1 MIETKPTPTPAAR
14 PTGDQPRLSVIIPM
28 YQEQARI
35 GKTLGD
41 LVPWLEA
48 QPWAS
53 EVLLVNDGS
62 KDQTEAAVAAWVRD
76 GDGGGSDGCGGSL
89 QRVRLLRHVQNQG
102 KGAAVRTGLS
112 HARGQWTLMMDADN
126 AATIRE
132 VGKLFDR
139 AEHAN
144 AAFVVG
150 SRVSKD
156 SEVKTS
162 ASRGLVRLVYIS
174 ILKSLGLAPVSDTQC
189 GFKLYR
195 ADLAR
200 RVAERARERG
210 FVFDIEHLLIA
221 RQGGFQIA
229 EVGIKWEHQEGGTVN
244 PVRDG
249 LRMLARAFAI
259 RWRALTERGKPAAPA
274 APVVELKPMPG
285 GGLAIEEI
293 GQAVGVASLG
303 SASRA

>member
-1 MIETKPTPTPAAR
+1 MIETKPTPTVVKPAESAA
-14 PTGDQPRLSVIIPM
+14 PRLSVIIPM

-41 LVPWLEA
+41 LVPWLESQA
-48 QPWAS
+48 WTS

-62 KDQTEAAVAAWVRD
+62 KDQTEAAVASWVRD
-76 GDGGGSDGCGGSL
+76 GEGVQGRGAL

-112 HARGQWTLMMDADN
+112 HGRGQWLLMMDADN

-132 VGKLFDR
+132 VSKLLER
-139 AEHAN
+139 AGATN

-156 SEVKTS
+156 SDVKTS

-174 ILKSLGLAPVSDTQC
+174 ILKALGLAPVSDTQC

-200 RVAERARERG
+200 AVAGGAREKG

-221 RQGGFQIA
+221 RRGGFKIA
-229 EVGIKWEHQEGGTVN
+229 EVGIKWEHQEGGTVH

-259 RWRALTERGKPAAPA
+259 RWRAMTERGKPAAPA
-274 APVVELKPMPG
+274 AAVVELKPAPG

-303 SASRA
+303 SAARA

>member
-1 MIETKPTPTPAAR
+1 MIETKPTPAR
-14 PTGDQPRLSVIIPM
+14 STLVGGDSPRLSVIVPM

-41 LVPWLEA
+41 LVPWLES

-53 EVLLVNDGS
+53 EVLLINDGS
-62 KDQTEAAVAAWVRD
+62 KDQTEQAVSAWVRD
-76 GDGGGSDGCGGSL
+76 HAVGAL
-89 QRVRLLRHVQNQG
+89 RRVRLLRHVQNQG

-132 VGKLFDR
+132 VTKLFHR
-139 AEHAN
+139 SEQTK

-156 SEVKTS
+156 ADVKTS
-162 ASRGLVRLVYIS
+162 ASRGVVRLVYIS
-174 ILKSLGLAPVSDTQC
+174 ILKTLGLAPVSDTQC

-195 ADLAR
+195 ADVAR
-200 RVAERARERG
+200 AVAERAREKG

-221 RQGGFQIA
+221 RQAGFKIA
-229 EVGIKWEHQEGGTVN
+229 EVGIKWEHQEGGTVH
-244 PVRDG
+244 PIRDG

-259 RWRALTERGKPAAPA
+259 RWRAIMERGKPVAPA
-274 APVVELKPMPG
+274 AAVVELKPTPT
-285 GGLAIEEI
+285 GGLVIEEI
-293 GQAVGVASLG
+293 GQAVGVASL
-303 SASRA
+303 APTSRV